1 MTPNS
6 IADQYRQIH
15 ALENELY
22 ATPAQHAML
31 DLAMAVASSVEVSI
45 VNGWPVVWL
54 MFSGPPSCGKT
65 STVELLRGCQSKVI
79 FRDQIT
85 AAGLK
90 SDYVNPQ
97 SGKTPRG
104 LLYGLDKHCLVI
116 KEMAALFSLHPNA
129 LKTFIG
135 TLQAAYDGQFDSQSG
150 TVGHQAIKTTF
161 AFLGCGTPDVFE
173 QHLHAMNAIGPRFL
187 YYRIPQLTLTEMREL
202 ARQRKAIKDLHRK
215 MTALGA
221 MVASHLEQLPAPE
234 ESEPWPDEI
243 DRLAEF
249 LVQGR
254 CTPQYLK
261 DEDDGYKKQV
271 VGVTIEDPTRLTKQ
285 LYTLGLCLARLRG
298 EREIADQDVGLL
310 MQVVMSTLPYARWK
324 VLEAIAEEED
334 EEKDGG
340 ESETAALTK
349 EEFFKQRIK
358 GTLGDR
364 AGIPDSEAS
373 RINDILRRT
382 ELLHR
387 PGKHWRIRPE
397 YLEMIKRGRIVFDSK
412 GLA

>member
-1 MTPNS
+1 MSPKE

-15 ALENELY
+15 TLENELY

-31 DLAMAVASSVEVSI
+31 DLAIAVASSVDVSI

-65 STVELLRGCQSKVI
+65 STVELLRGCPSKVT

-90 SDYVNPQ
+90 SDYVDPK
-97 SGKTPRG
+97 SGKTPKG
-104 LLYGLDKHCLVI
+104 LLYALDKSCLVI
-116 KEMAALFSLHPNA
+116 KELASLFSLHPNA
-129 LKTFIG
+129 LKAFIG
-135 TLQAAYDGQFDSQSG
+135 MLQAAYDSQFDSQSG
-150 TVGHQAIKTTF
+150 TVGHQSIKTRF
-161 AFLGCGTPDVFE
+161 AFLGCGTSDVFE

-187 YYRIPQLTLTEMREL
+187 YYRIPQLTLAEMREL
-202 ARQRKAIKDLHRK
+202 ARQRKTVKGLEKK
-215 MTALGA
+215 MAALGTT
-221 MVASHLEQLPAPE
+221 VASHLKHLPTPE
-234 ESEPWPDEI
+234 EAEPWPDHI

-249 LVQGR
+249 LVRGR

-298 EREIADQDVGLL
+298 ESEIADQDIGLL
-310 MQVVMSTLPYARWK
+310 TQVVISTLPYARWK
-324 VLEAIAEEED
+324 VLEAIAEEEAD
-334 EEKDGG
+334 EEKDGQD
-340 ESETAALTK
+340 SQD
-349 EEFFKQRIK
+349 FFNQRVK
-358 GTLGDR
+358 YSLGLR
-364 AGIPDSEAS
+364 AGIPEAEAS

-382 ELLHR
+382 ELLYR
-387 PGKHWRIRPE
+387 SDGSRWRIRPE
-397 YLEMIKRGRIVFDSK
+397 YLELIKRSRIVFDSN
-412 GLA
+412 GLV